1 MATILVVDD
10 ERLICDLLRLVLGS
24 HGHDVIVA
32 STGEAGLELFA
43 ARKPRLTIIDI
54 CMPGIGGL
62 EVLKQIHLKD
72 PLAAVMILSG
82 TATETLKRQAREG
95 GAYEF
100 LSKGVP
106 LDDLMGA
113 VNRGLVPPASPA
125 PTPLP
130 WGGGAQAGGP
140 EPASILVVDDDPAI
154 RDLLMDFLT
163 ARGYR
168 VRTAQDGPAALALVA
183 QHAPE
188 LILLDIYLPGM
199 NGVAVLRELRARQYT
214 GGVIVLSGSKEEKL
228 LEAMLKMDAVELM
241 PKPFELERLA
251 LAIQV
256 GLILSKH

>member
-1 MATILVVDD
+1 MATILVIDD

-113 VNRGLVPPASPA
+113 VNRGLMPPASPA

-130 WGGGAQAGGP
+130 WRGRAQAGGQ

-188 LILLDIYLPGM
+188 LIVLDIYLPVM

>member
-62 EVLKQIHLKD
+62 EVLKQIHWKD

-82 TATETLKRQAREG
+82 TATETLKRQAREW
-95 GAYEF
+95 GAYEY

-106 LDDLMGA
+106 LNDLMGA
-113 VNRGLVPPASPA
+113 VNRGLVQPASPT
-125 PTPLP
+125 PTPFPL
-130 WGGGAQAGGP
+130 GGRAQAGGP

-154 RDLLMDFLT
+154 RNLLMDFLT

-168 VRTAQDGPAALALVA
+168 VQTAQDGPAALALVA

-199 NGVAVLRELRARQYT
+199 NGVGVLRELRARQYK
-214 GGVIVLSGSKEEKL
+214 GGVIVAGGDGSAMPSSGPRGS
-228 LEAMLKMDAVELM
+228 ARGHYARGRTS
-241 PKPFELERLA
+241 PR
-251 LAIQV
+251 
-256 GLILSKH
+256 

>member
-1 MATILVVDD
+1 MATILVIDD

-62 EVLKQIHLKD
+62 EVLKQIHWKD

-82 TATETLKRQAREG
+82 TATETLKRQARDW
-95 GAYEF
+95 GAYEY

-113 VNRGLVPPASPA
+113 VNRALTQPASPA
-125 PTPLP
+125 PPPLP
-130 WGGGAQAGGP
+130 WGGAGGQ

-163 ARGYR
+163 TRGYR
-168 VRTAQDGPAALALVA
+168 VQTAQDGPAALASVERETP
-183 QHAPE
+183 Q
-188 LILLDIYLPGM
+188 LIVLDIYLPGM

-241 PKPFELERLA
+241 PKPFDLERLA